1 MLIGGFDFDF
11 NCKKCFKVS
20 LQRTRSE
27 TWQPFASA
35 RSRHLHKLTNH
46 FHQHFVQ
53 VKLNNRLRKVRW
65 VATCCKLAMTSTFGC
80 FASGIYKRT
89 FSGTKLLYVVFFLCF
104 LFFVMLALLIEFYH

>member
-1 MLIGGFDFDF
+1 MCVVKIEQKNFGDSVQCDEEHKSTKVISIMLIGDFDFDF

-46 FHQHFVQ
+46 IHQHFVQ
-53 VKLNNRLRKVRW
+53 VKLNNSLRNV
-65 VATCCKLAMTSTFGC
+65 
-80 FASGIYKRT
+80 
-89 FSGTKLLYVVFFLCF
+89 
-104 LFFVMLALLIEFYH
+104 